1 MPTDTFFL
9 RDVPQT
15 PKEPIRAETMS
26 HPKRNSRARATDQ
39 HVLSIKK
46 WQKTAWDGL
55 AQARKHI
62 DSLKSLC

>member
-26 HPKRNSRARATDQ
+26 HPKRNSRARLQQINTCCQSKSGKKQ
-39 HVLSIKK
+39 HGMALGDLS
-46 WQKTAWDGL
+46 
-55 AQARKHI
+55 R
-62 DSLKSLC
+62 

>member
-15 PKEPIRAETMS
+15 PKEPMSTQTMS

-55 AQARKHI
+55 DNSVLAVDKR
-62 DSLKSLC
+62 